1 MSDDNDDD
9 LTGPQIGTAAPGPAI
24 ERRPRISTPPPRRR
38 RSRTRYRVRRAI
50 ALFALVVVGFAAWF
64 AFELFQ
70 PFTGSGT
77 GRVVV
82 KIPRGSARAVG
93 DLLARRGVVDS
104 GFFFYVRA
112 VLDGDRSKL
121 RAGTFTLRHGMSYA
135 AALSVLTAPA
145 PRTKTPPPAA
155 TVRITI
161 PEGFRRAQIA
171 VLARDA
177 GLSGS
182 YLAAS
187 RRVSGFHPRAYGV
200 SRHVPS
206 LEGFLFPA
214 TYYMRRGESVRTLVA
229 EQLTAFQQNFDG
241 LRFARAK
248 AARLSR
254 YDALIVASIVQSE
267 AKVPGDFAK
276 VAAVIYN
283 RLRLGMRLQVE
294 STVRYFLHDFT
305 HPITGAQLT
314 IDNPYNT
321 YVHAGL
327 PPTPIGNPGLE
338 ALTAAAHPAHA
349 SYLYYVNKPY
359 TCGQLAFATTY
370 SEFLSEENA
379 YNTARAKNGYREPSR
394 CS

>member
-1 MSDDNDDD
+1 MSDDNDD
-9 LTGPQIGTAAPGPAI
+9 LSGPQVGTSEPVPPIAP
-24 ERRPRISTPPPRRR
+24 RPRATLPPPPRRR

-50 ALFALVVVGFAAWF
+50 ALFALVLIGFAAWF
-64 AFELFQ
+64 AIELFQ

-77 GRVVV
+77 GTVVV
-82 KIPRGSARAVG
+82 KIPEGSARAVG
-93 DLLARRGVVDS
+93 DLLARDGVVDS

-112 VLDGDRSKL
+112 ILDGDRSKL

-135 AALSVLTAPA
+135 AALSVLTALP
-145 PRTKTPPPAA
+145 PKTKTPPPAV
-155 TVRITI
+155 TVRLTI
-161 PEGFRRAQIA
+161 PEGFRRDQIA

-177 GLSGS
+177 GLRGS
-182 YLAAS
+182 YLTAS
-187 RRVSGFHPRAYGV
+187 RRVSGFHPRSYGAP
-200 SRHVPS
+200 RHLAS

-214 TYYMRRGESVRTLVA
+214 TYYMRRGESAQTLVA
-229 EQLTAFQQNFDG
+229 EQLTAFQQNFDA
-241 LRFARAK
+241 LHFARAK
-248 AARLSR
+248 AAGLNR
-254 YDALIVASIVQSE
+254 YDALIIASIIQSE
-267 AKVPGDFAK
+267 AKVPGDFPK

-283 RLRLGMRLQVE
+283 RLKLGMRLQVE

-305 HPITGAQLT
+305 QPVTGAQLA

-338 ALTAAAHPAHA
+338 ALIAAAHPSHA

-370 SEFLSEENA
+370 SGFLAEENA

-394 CS
+394 CP